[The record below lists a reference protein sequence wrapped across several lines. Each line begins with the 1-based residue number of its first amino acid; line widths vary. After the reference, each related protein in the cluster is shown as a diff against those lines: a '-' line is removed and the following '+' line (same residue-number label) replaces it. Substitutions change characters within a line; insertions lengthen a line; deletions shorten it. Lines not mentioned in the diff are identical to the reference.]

1 MKPKLLWDELKRY
14 GYVFSV
20 KRGIL
25 MYGMVVAFAIV
36 CGKFFRLDHMYLF
49 LLCLWCACLFPFFLR
64 NLYRNRYGQRQFV
77 EINSYMEQFLYSFQ
91 KSGKIL
97 VTLKDVEK
105 LFANGVMHTH
115 IQEAIAYIEDTYDE
129 DYVEKRALA
138 MIEREYPIHHVAMI
152 HRFALQVEEKGGEYG
167 EAIRL
172 MLDARRMW
180 ADRSYELLKEK
191 KRKRTQILIS
201 VLVSLLLC
209 SVFVYVAERVSLSIT
224 GFAIVKVVT
233 LLTLLLDLWILYLAD
248 RKLSMESM
256 DETYDEKELLR
267 QYEKV
272 KRSEEK
278 KHAELGTRIAKKNVS
293 RALQKMF
300 PQWLLEVSLLLQ
312 SENVQVAIMESYDEA
327 PVLMKPALREL
338 IQKLQ
343 LRPTDMEPYLEFLQE
358 YALPEVQSSMKM
370 LYALS
375 EGTGGNANNQI
386 SDIIRRN
393 QLLLDQAQKMK
404 NEDVLGGLYALFLAP
419 QLTGGAK
426 MLVDMGMLF
435 YAMMATNAL
444 GV

>member
-105 LFANGVMHTH
+105 LFANGVMHTR

-172 MLDARRMW
+172 MPDGCGQTVRM
-180 ADRSYELLKEK
+180 S
-191 KRKRTQILIS
+191 
-201 VLVSLLLC
+201 C
-209 SVFVYVAERVSLSIT
+209 
-224 GFAIVKVVT
+224 
-233 LLTLLLDLWILYLAD
+233 
-248 RKLSMESM
+248 
-256 DETYDEKELLR
+256 
-267 QYEKV
+267 
-272 KRSEEK
+272 
-278 KHAELGTRIAKKNVS
+278 
-293 RALQKMF
+293 
-300 PQWLLEVSLLLQ
+300 
-312 SENVQVAIMESYDEA
+312 
-327 PVLMKPALREL
+327 
-338 IQKLQ
+338 
-343 LRPTDMEPYLEFLQE
+343 
-358 YALPEVQSSMKM
+358 
-370 LYALS
+370 
-375 EGTGGNANNQI
+375 
-386 SDIIRRN
+386 
-393 QLLLDQAQKMK
+393 
-404 NEDVLGGLYALFLAP
+404 
-419 QLTGGAK
+419 
-426 MLVDMGMLF
+426 
-435 YAMMATNAL
+435 
-444 GV
+444 

>member
-1 MKPKLLWDELKRY
+1 MRPKLLWDELKRY

-20 KRGIL
+20 KRSIL
-25 MYGMVVAFAIV
+25 MYGMAVAFALL
-36 CGKFFRLDHMYLF
+36 CGKFFRLEHMYL
-49 LLCLWCACLFPFFLR
+49 LILCLWCAILFPFFLR

-105 LFANGVMHTH
+105 LFANGMMHTR

-129 DYVEKRALA
+129 DHVEKKALA
-138 MIEREYPIHHVAMI
+138 MIEQEYPIHHVVMI

-224 GFAIVKVVT
+224 GFTIVKVVT
-233 LLTLLLDLWILYLAD
+233 LLTLLLDIWIFYVAD
-248 RKLSMESM
+248 RKLSMENM

-278 KHAELGTRIAKKNVS
+278 QHAELGTRIAKKNVS

-404 NEDVLGGLYALFLAP
+404 NEDALGGLYALFLAP

-435 YAMMATNAL
+435 YAMMATSTL

>member
-97 VTLKDVEK
+97 VTLKDVEQ
-105 LFANGVMHTH
+105 LFANGVMHTR

-224 GFAIVKVVT
+224 GFAVVKVVT
-233 LLTLLLDLWILYLAD
+233 LLTLLLDLWIFYVAD

-404 NEDVLGGLYALFLAP
+404 NEDALGGLYALFLAP

-435 YAMMATNAL
+435 YAMMATSAL

>member
-105 LFANGVMHTH
+105 LFANGVMHTR

-224 GFAIVKVVT
+224 GFAVVKVVT
-233 LLTLLLDLWILYLAD
+233 LLTLLLDLWIFYVAD

-278 KHAELGTRIAKKNVS
+278 KYAELGTRIAKKNVS

-404 NEDVLGGLYALFLAP
+404 NEDALGGLYALFLAP

-435 YAMMATNAL
+435 YVMMATSAL

>member
-20 KRGIL
+20 KRSIL
-25 MYGMVVAFAIV
+25 MYGMVVTFALL
-36 CGKFFRLDHMYLF
+36 CGKFFRLERMYL
-49 LLCLWCACLFPFFLR
+49 LVLCLWCACLFPFFLR

-105 LFANGVMHTH
+105 LFANGVMHTR

-343 LRPTDMEPYLEFLQE
+343 QRPTDMEPYLEFLQE

-404 NEDVLGGLYALFLAP
+404 NEDALGGLYALFLAP

-435 YAMMATNAL
+435 YAMMATSAL

>member
-105 LFANGVMHTH
+105 LFANGVMHTR

-224 GFAIVKVVT
+224 GFAVVKVVT
-233 LLTLLLDLWILYLAD
+233 LLTLLLDLWIFYVAD

-404 NEDVLGGLYALFLAP
+404 NEDALGGLYALFLAP

-426 MLVDMGMLF
+426 MLVDMGILF
-435 YAMMATNAL
+435 YAMMATSAL

>member
-1 MKPKLLWDELKRY
+1 MRPKLLWDELKRY

-20 KRGIL
+20 KRSIL
-25 MYGMVVAFAIV
+25 MYGMAVAFALL
-36 CGKFFRLDHMYLF
+36 CGKFFRLERMYL
-49 LLCLWCACLFPFFLR
+49 LILCLWCACLFPFFLR

-77 EINSYMEQFLYSFQ
+77 EINNYMEQFLYSFQ

-105 LFANGVMHTH
+105 LFANGMMHTR

-129 DYVEKRALA
+129 DHVEKKGLA
-138 MIEREYPIHHVAMI
+138 MIEQEYPIHHVAMI

-224 GFAIVKVVT
+224 GFVVVKVVT
-233 LLTLLLDLWILYLAD
+233 LLTLLLDIWIFYVAD

-278 KHAELGTRIAKKNVS
+278 QHAELGTRIAKKNVS

-358 YALPEVQSSMKM
+358 YALPEIQSSMKM

-404 NEDVLGGLYALFLAP
+404 NEDALGGLYALFLAP

-435 YAMMATNAL
+435 YAMMATSAL

>member
-20 KRGIL
+20 KRSIL
-25 MYGMVVAFAIV
+25 MYGMVVAFALL
-36 CGKFFRLDHMYLF
+36 CGKFFRLERMYL
-49 LLCLWCACLFPFFLR
+49 LILCLWCACLFPFFLR
-64 NLYRNRYGQRQFV
+64 NLYCNRYGQRQFV

-105 LFANGVMHTH
+105 LFANGVMHTR

-224 GFAIVKVVT
+224 GFAVVKVVT
-233 LLTLLLDLWILYLAD
+233 LLTLLLDLWILYVAD

-404 NEDVLGGLYALFLAP
+404 NEDALGGLYALFLAP

-435 YAMMATNAL
+435 YAMMATSAL

>member
-20 KRGIL
+20 KRSIL
-25 MYGMVVAFAIV
+25 MYGMVVAFALL
-36 CGKFFRLDHMYLF
+36 CGKFFRLERMYL
-49 LLCLWCACLFPFFLR
+49 LVLCLWCACLFPFFLR

-105 LFANGVMHTH
+105 LFANGVMHTR

-233 LLTLLLDLWILYLAD
+233 LLTLLLDIWIFYVAD
-248 RKLSMESM
+248 RKLSVESM
-256 DETYDEKELLR
+256 DETYDEKGLLR

-343 LRPTDMEPYLEFLQE
+343 QRPTDMEPYLEFLQE

-404 NEDVLGGLYALFLAP
+404 NEDALGGLYALFLAP

-435 YAMMATNAL
+435 YAMMATSAL

>member
-20 KRGIL
+20 KRSIL
-25 MYGMVVAFAIV
+25 MYGMVVAFALL
-36 CGKFFRLDHMYLF
+36 CGKFFRLERMYL
-49 LLCLWCACLFPFFLR
+49 LILCLWCACLFPFFLR

-105 LFANGVMHTH
+105 LFANGVMHTR

-233 LLTLLLDLWILYLAD
+233 LLTLLLDLWILYIAD

-404 NEDVLGGLYALFLAP
+404 NEDALGGLYALFLAP

-435 YAMMATNAL
+435 YAMMATSAP

>member
-20 KRGIL
+20 KRSIL
-25 MYGMVVAFAIV
+25 MYGMVVAFALL
-36 CGKFFRLDHMYLF
+36 CGKFFRLERMYL
-49 LLCLWCACLFPFFLR
+49 LVLCLWCACLFPFFLR

-105 LFANGVMHTH
+105 LFANGVMHTR

-129 DYVEKRALA
+129 DYVEKKALA

-233 LLTLLLDLWILYLAD
+233 LLTLLLDIWIFYVAD
-248 RKLSMESM
+248 RKLSVESM
-256 DETYDEKELLR
+256 DETYDEKGLLR

-343 LRPTDMEPYLEFLQE
+343 QRPTDMEPYLEFLQE

-404 NEDVLGGLYALFLAP
+404 NEDALGGLYALFLAP

-435 YAMMATNAL
+435 YAMMATSAL

>member
-105 LFANGVMHTH
+105 LFANGVMHTR

-224 GFAIVKVVT
+224 GFAVVKVVT
-233 LLTLLLDLWILYLAD
+233 LLTLLLDLWILYVAD

-404 NEDVLGGLYALFLAP
+404 NEDALGGLYALFLAP

-435 YAMMATNAL
+435 YAMKATSAL

>member
-20 KRGIL
+20 KRSIL
-25 MYGMVVAFAIV
+25 MYGMVVAFALL
-36 CGKFFRLDHMYLF
+36 CGKFFRLERMYL
-49 LLCLWCACLFPFFLR
+49 LILCLWCACLFPFFLR

-105 LFANGVMHTH
+105 LFANGVMHTR

-224 GFAIVKVVT
+224 GFAVVKVVT
-233 LLTLLLDLWILYLAD
+233 LLTLLLDLWILYVAD

-404 NEDVLGGLYALFLAP
+404 NEDALGGLYALFLAP

-435 YAMMATNAL
+435 YAMMATSAL

>member
-20 KRGIL
+20 KRSIL

-36 CGKFFRLDHMYLF
+36 CGKFFRLERMYL
-49 LLCLWCACLFPFFLR
+49 LILCLWCACLFPFFLR

-435 YAMMATNAL
+435 YAMMATRAL

>member
-1 MKPKLLWDELKRY
+1 MRPKLLWDELKRY

-20 KRGIL
+20 KRSIL
-25 MYGMVVAFAIV
+25 MYGMAVAFALL
-36 CGKFFRLDHMYLF
+36 CGKFFRLERMYL
-49 LLCLWCACLFPFFLR
+49 LILCLWCAILFPFFLR

-105 LFANGVMHTH
+105 LFANGMMHTR

-129 DYVEKRALA
+129 DHVEKKGLA

-224 GFAIVKVVT
+224 GFTIVKVVT
-233 LLTLLLDLWILYLAD
+233 LLTLLLDIWIFYVAD

-278 KHAELGTRIAKKNVS
+278 QHAELGTRIAKKNVS

-358 YALPEVQSSMKM
+358 YALPEIQSSMKM

-404 NEDVLGGLYALFLAP
+404 NEDALGGLYALFLAP

-435 YAMMATNAL
+435 YAMMATSAL

>member
-1 MKPKLLWDELKRY
+1 MKPRLLWDELKRY

-20 KRGIL
+20 KRSIL
-25 MYGMVVAFAIV
+25 MYGMVVAFALL
-36 CGKFFRLDHMYLF
+36 CGKFFRLERMYL
-49 LLCLWCACLFPFFLR
+49 LILCLWCACLFPFFLR

-105 LFANGVMHTH
+105 LFANGMMHTR

-129 DYVEKRALA
+129 DHVEKKALA

-224 GFAIVKVVT
+224 GFTIVKVVT
-233 LLTLLLDLWILYLAD
+233 LLTLLLDIWIFYVAD

-272 KRSEEK
+272 KRSEAK

-404 NEDVLGGLYALFLAP
+404 NEDALGGLYALFLAP

-435 YAMMATNAL
+435 YAMMATSAL

>member
-105 LFANGVMHTH
+105 LFANGVMHTR

-224 GFAIVKVVT
+224 GFAVVKVVT
-233 LLTLLLDLWILYLAD
+233 LLTLVLDLWIFYVAD

-404 NEDVLGGLYALFLAP
+404 NEDALGGLYALFLAP

-426 MLVDMGMLF
+426 MIVDMGMLF
-435 YAMMATNAL
+435 YAMMATSTL

>member
-105 LFANGVMHTH
+105 LFANGVMHTR

-224 GFAIVKVVT
+224 DFAIVKVVT
-233 LLTLLLDLWILYLAD
+233 LLTLLLDLWIFYVAD

-404 NEDVLGGLYALFLAP
+404 NEDALGGLYALFLAP

-435 YAMMATNAL
+435 YAMMATSAL

>member
-105 LFANGVMHTH
+105 LFANGVMHTR

-129 DYVEKRALA
+129 DYVAKRALA

-172 MLDARRMW
+172 ILDARRMW
-180 ADRSYELLKEK
+180 ADRSYELLKAK

-224 GFAIVKVVT
+224 GFAVVKVVT
-233 LLTLLLDLWILYLAD
+233 LLTLVLDLWIFYVAD

-404 NEDVLGGLYALFLAP
+404 NEDALGGLYALFLAP

-435 YAMMATNAL
+435 YAMMATSAL

>member
-1 MKPKLLWDELKRY
+1 MRPKLLWDELKRY

-20 KRGIL
+20 KRSIL
-25 MYGMVVAFAIV
+25 MYGMAVAFALL
-36 CGKFFRLDHMYLF
+36 CGKFFRLERMYL
-49 LLCLWCACLFPFFLR
+49 LILCLWCACLFPFFLR

-105 LFANGVMHTH
+105 LFANGMMHTR

-129 DYVEKRALA
+129 DHVEKKGLA
-138 MIEREYPIHHVAMI
+138 MIEQEYPIHHVAMI

-224 GFAIVKVVT
+224 GFTIVKVVT
-233 LLTLLLDLWILYLAD
+233 LLTLLLDIWIFYVAD

-272 KRSEEK
+272 KRSEAK

-327 PVLMKPALREL
+327 PVLIKPALREL

-358 YALPEVQSSMKM
+358 YALPEIQSSMKM

-404 NEDVLGGLYALFLAP
+404 NEDALGGLYALFLAP

-435 YAMMATNAL
+435 YAMMATSAL

>member
-1 MKPKLLWDELKRY
+1 MRPKLLWDELKRY

-20 KRGIL
+20 KRSIL
-25 MYGMVVAFAIV
+25 MYGMVVAFALL
-36 CGKFFRLDHMYLF
+36 CGKFFRLERMYLF
-49 LLCLWCACLFPFFLR
+49 ILCLWCAILFPFFLR

-105 LFANGVMHTH
+105 LFADGMMHTR

-129 DYVEKRALA
+129 DHVEKKALA

-224 GFAIVKVVT
+224 GFTIVKVVT
-233 LLTLLLDLWILYLAD
+233 LLTLLLDIWIFYVAD

-256 DETYDEKELLR
+256 DETSDEKELLR

-272 KRSEEK
+272 KRSEAK

-404 NEDVLGGLYALFLAP
+404 NEDALGGLYALFLAP

-435 YAMMATNAL
+435 YAMMATSAL

>member
-20 KRGIL
+20 KRSIL
-25 MYGMVVAFAIV
+25 MYGMVVAFALL
-36 CGKFFRLDHMYLF
+36 CGKFFRLERMYL
-49 LLCLWCACLFPFFLR
+49 LILCLWCACLFPFFLR

-105 LFANGVMHTH
+105 LFANGVMHTR
-115 IQEAIAYIEDTYDE
+115 IQEAIAYIEVTYDE

-224 GFAIVKVVT
+224 GFTIVKVVT
-233 LLTLLLDLWILYLAD
+233 LLTLLLDLWIFYLAD

-435 YAMMATNAL
+435 YAMMATSAL

>member
-105 LFANGVMHTH
+105 LFANGVMHTC

-224 GFAIVKVVT
+224 GFAVVKVVT
-233 LLTLLLDLWILYLAD
+233 LLTLLLDLWILYVAD

-404 NEDVLGGLYALFLAP
+404 NEDALGGLYALFLAP

-435 YAMMATNAL
+435 YAMMATSAL

>member
-105 LFANGVMHTH
+105 LFANGVMHTR

-224 GFAIVKVVT
+224 GFAVVKVVT
-233 LLTLLLDLWILYLAD
+233 LLTLLLDLWIFYVAD

-343 LRPTDMEPYLEFLQE
+343 LRPTNMEPYLEFLQE

-386 SDIIRRN
+386 SNIIRRN

-404 NEDVLGGLYALFLAP
+404 NEDALGGLYALFLAP

-435 YAMMATNAL
+435 YVMMATSAL

>member
-105 LFANGVMHTH
+105 LFANGVMHTR
-115 IQEAIAYIEDTYDE
+115 IREAIAYIEDTYDE

-224 GFAIVKVVT
+224 GFAVVKVVT
-233 LLTLLLDLWILYLAD
+233 LLTLLLDLWILYVAD

-404 NEDVLGGLYALFLAP
+404 NEDALGGLYALFLAP

-435 YAMMATNAL
+435 YAMMATSAL

>member
-105 LFANGVMHTH
+105 LFANGVMHTR

-224 GFAIVKVVT
+224 GFAVVKVVT
-233 LLTLLLDLWILYLAD
+233 LLTLLLDFWILYVAD

-404 NEDVLGGLYALFLAP
+404 NEDALGGLYALFLAP

-435 YAMMATNAL
+435 YAMMATSAL

>member
-105 LFANGVMHTH
+105 LFANGVMHTR

-224 GFAIVKVVT
+224 GFAVVKVVT
-233 LLTLLLDLWILYLAD
+233 LLTLLLDFWILYVAD
-248 RKLSMESM
+248 RKLSRESM

-404 NEDVLGGLYALFLAP
+404 NEDALGGLYALFLAP

-435 YAMMATNAL
+435 YAMMATSAL

>member
-105 LFANGVMHTH
+105 LFANGVMHTR

-129 DYVEKRALA
+129 DYVEKSALA

-224 GFAIVKVVT
+224 GFAVVKVVT
-233 LLTLLLDLWILYLAD
+233 LLTLLLDLWIFYVAD

-293 RALQKMF
+293 RALQKKF

-404 NEDVLGGLYALFLAP
+404 NEDALGGLYALFLAP

-435 YAMMATNAL
+435 YAMMATSAL

>member
-20 KRGIL
+20 KRSIL
-25 MYGMVVAFAIV
+25 MYGMVVTFALL
-36 CGKFFRLDHMYLF
+36 CGKFFRLERMYL
-49 LLCLWCACLFPFFLR
+49 LVLCLWCACLFPFFLR

-105 LFANGVMHTH
+105 LFANGVMHTR

-224 GFAIVKVVT
+224 GFTIVKVVT
-233 LLTLLLDLWILYLAD
+233 LLTLLLDLWIFYIAD

-404 NEDVLGGLYALFLAP
+404 NEDALGGLYALFLAP

-435 YAMMATNAL
+435 YAMMATSAL

>member
-20 KRGIL
+20 KRSIF
-25 MYGMVVAFAIV
+25 MYGMAVAFALL
-36 CGKFFRLDHMYLF
+36 CGKFFRLERMYL
-49 LLCLWCACLFPFFLR
+49 LILCLWCACLFPFFLR

-77 EINSYMEQFLYSFQ
+77 EINNYMEQFLYSFQ

-105 LFANGVMHTH
+105 LFANGMMHTR

-129 DYVEKRALA
+129 DHVEKKALA

-224 GFAIVKVVT
+224 GFTIVKVVT
-233 LLTLLLDLWILYLAD
+233 LLTLLLDIWIFYVAD
-248 RKLSMESM
+248 RKLSMENM

-278 KHAELGTRIAKKNVS
+278 QHAELGTRIAKKNVS

-404 NEDVLGGLYALFLAP
+404 NEDALGGLYALFLAP

-435 YAMMATNAL
+435 YAMMATSTL

>member
-1 MKPKLLWDELKRY
+1 MRPKLLWDELKRY

-20 KRGIL
+20 KRSIL
-25 MYGMVVAFAIV
+25 MYGMAVAFALL
-36 CGKFFRLDHMYLF
+36 CGKFFRLERMYL
-49 LLCLWCACLFPFFLR
+49 LILCLWCACLFPFFLR

-105 LFANGVMHTH
+105 LFANGMMHTR

-129 DYVEKRALA
+129 DHVEKKGLA
-138 MIEREYPIHHVAMI
+138 MIEQEYPIHHVAMI

-224 GFAIVKVVT
+224 GFTIVKVVT
-233 LLTLLLDLWILYLAD
+233 LLTLLLDIWIFYVAD

-272 KRSEEK
+272 KRSEAK

-358 YALPEVQSSMKM
+358 YALPEIQSSMKM

-404 NEDVLGGLYALFLAP
+404 NEDALGGLYALFLAP

-435 YAMMATNAL
+435 YAMMATSAL

>member
-20 KRGIL
+20 KRSIL
-25 MYGMVVAFAIV
+25 MYGMVVAFALL
-36 CGKFFRLDHMYLF
+36 CGKFFRLERMYL
-49 LLCLWCACLFPFFLR
+49 LILCLWCACLFPFFLR

-105 LFANGVMHTH
+105 LFANGVMHTR

-138 MIEREYPIHHVAMI
+138 MIERDYPIHHVAMI

-224 GFAIVKVVT
+224 GFAVVKVVT
-233 LLTLLLDLWILYLAD
+233 LLTLLLDLWILYVAD

-404 NEDVLGGLYALFLAP
+404 NEDALGGLYALFLAP

-435 YAMMATNAL
+435 YAMMATSAL

>member
-1 MKPKLLWDELKRY
+1 
-14 GYVFSV
+14 
-20 KRGIL
+20 
-25 MYGMVVAFAIV
+25 
-36 CGKFFRLDHMYLF
+36 
-49 LLCLWCACLFPFFLR
+49 
-64 NLYRNRYGQRQFV
+64 
-77 EINSYMEQFLYSFQ
+77 
-91 KSGKIL
+91 
-97 VTLKDVEK
+97 
-105 LFANGVMHTH
+105 
-115 IQEAIAYIEDTYDE
+115 
-129 DYVEKRALA
+129 
-138 MIEREYPIHHVAMI
+138 
-152 HRFALQVEEKGGEYG
+152 
-167 EAIRL
+167 
-172 MLDARRMW
+172 
-180 ADRSYELLKEK
+180 
-191 KRKRTQILIS
+191 
-201 VLVSLLLC
+201 
-209 SVFVYVAERVSLSIT
+209 
-224 GFAIVKVVT
+224 
-233 LLTLLLDLWILYLAD
+233 
-248 RKLSMESM
+248 M

-404 NEDVLGGLYALFLAP
+404 NEDALGGLYALFLAP

-435 YAMMATNAL
+435 YAMMATSAL

>member
-49 LLCLWCACLFPFFLR
+49 LLCLWCTCLFPFFLR

-105 LFANGVMHTH
+105 LFANGVMHTR

-129 DYVEKRALA
+129 DRVEKKALA

-224 GFAIVKVVT
+224 GFAVVKVVT
-233 LLTLLLDLWILYLAD
+233 LLTLLLDLWILYVAD

-404 NEDVLGGLYALFLAP
+404 NEDALGGLYALFLAP

-435 YAMMATNAL
+435 YAMMATSAL

>member
-36 CGKFFRLDHMYLF
+36 CGKFFRLEHMYLF

-105 LFANGVMHTH
+105 LFANGVMHTR

-209 SVFVYVAERVSLSIT
+209 SVFVYVAERVSLPIT

-233 LLTLLLDLWILYLAD
+233 LLTLLLDLWILYVAD

-404 NEDVLGGLYALFLAP
+404 NEDALGGLYALFLAP

-435 YAMMATNAL
+435 YAMMATSAL